1 MVRRILASSR
11 YFIGFAALGSFLSA
25 ATLLVYGT
33 LAVINVVWDTIGQGQ
48 ATVDGGKHLA
58 VQFIQLTDLFLLGT
72 VLYIVALGLYDLFVD
87 PGLPVPPWL
96 HIRSLDDL
104 KSKLVQVIVVLL
116 GVTFLGAAVE
126 WEGGGEILELGV
138 AVALV
143 ITALGLV
150 TLLSRLPIRDKAP
163 ADGGPAESER

>member
-11 YFIGFAALGSFLSA
+11 YFIAVAALGSFLSA
-25 ATLLVYGT
+25 ATLLIYGA
-33 LAVINVVWDTIGQGQ
+33 LAVINVVWETIRHGDV
-48 ATVDGGKHLA
+48 TVDGGKHLA
-58 VQFIQLTDLFLLGT
+58 VQFIQLTDVFLLGT

-126 WEGGGEILELGV
+126 WDGGGEILELGAAV
-138 AVALV
+138 AVV
-143 ITALGLV
+143 IVALGLA
-150 TLLSRLPIRDKAP
+150 TLFARLPDRKDAP
-163 ADGGPAESER
+163 PDGG